1 VVTFSGQN
9 YEVRLNGAASGTGT
23 YSISGDTIT
32 LEGQY
37 FTRTFGRW
45 DTWTITGRDA
55 NGNPTSIR
63 THENSTIT
71 KIVVPGGNS
80 PSDFIKN
87 TLRARERHTY
97 RVDNMTDSYYF
108 IMWRDLDNSANNV
121 ITEPFADIQITVL
134 NSSGAVVV
142 PVTDI
147 ETDRNREGIINS
159 IRIDMGTH
167 YSNNGSVIIIV
178 QGVGGSSGNY
188 GILVY

>member
-1 VVTFSGQN
+1 MVTFSGQN

-71 KIVVPGGNS
+71 KIVVPGGNDV
-80 PSDFIKN
+80 SDLIHN
-87 TLRARERHTY
+87 TLRARERQTY

-108 IMWRDLDNSANNV
+108 IMWRDADNPGNN
-121 ITEPFADIQITVL
+121 IIPAPIADIQVTVL
-134 NSSGAVVV
+134 NSSGVVVV
-142 PVTDI
+142 PVTDVQ
-147 ETDRNREGIINS
+147 TDRNSEGIINS
-159 IRIDMGTH
+159 IRINKGEH

-178 QGVGGSSGNY
+178 QGVDGSSGNY